1 MGLRDLVEKDAGL
14 SQDKKLRLKFLTY
27 ADYFDQDL
35 SQNLEM
41 TSIEL
46 DDKYKTEDISGW
58 RKFLKNGIVRGYVND
73 FLDEMSEKQARK
85 TLRGEVE
92 HARDAIK
99 LKESI
104 EATYK
109 GDDNNNIV
117 VWFLPQ
123 KSYGDLDED

>member
-1 MGLRDLVEKDAGL
+1 MALRGLVEKDASL
-14 SQDKKLRLKFLTY
+14 VQDKKLRMKYLTY

-35 SQNLEM
+35 NENLEL

-46 DDKYKTEDISGW
+46 DEKYKTEDVTGW
-58 RKFLKNGIVRGYVND
+58 RKFLKNSTVRNYVND
-73 FLDEMSEKQARK
+73 FLDEISEKQARR
-85 TLRGEVE
+85 TLSGQVE

-104 EATYK
+104 DANYK
-109 GDDNNNIV
+109 GEDNSTIV

-123 KSYGDLDED
+123 KSYGDLNED

>member
-1 MGLRDLVEKDAGL
+1 MALRGLVEKDASL
-14 SQDKKLRLKFLTY
+14 NQDKKLRMKYLTY

-35 SQNLEM
+35 NENLEL

-46 DDKYKTEDISGW
+46 DEKYKTEDVTGW
-58 RKFLKNGIVRGYVND
+58 RKFLKNNTVRNYVND
-73 FLDEMSEKQARK
+73 FLDEISEKQARK
-85 TLRGEVE
+85 TLSGQVE

-104 EATYK
+104 DANYK
-109 GDDNNNIV
+109 GDDNSNIV

-123 KSYGDLDED
+123 KSYGGLNED

>member
-1 MGLRDLVEKDAGL
+1 MALRGLVEKDASL
-14 SQDKKLRLKFLTY
+14 VQDKKLRMKYLTY

-35 SQNLEM
+35 NENLEL

-46 DDKYKTEDISGW
+46 DEKYKTEDVTGW
-58 RKFLKNGIVRGYVND
+58 RKFLKNSTVRNYVND
-73 FLDEMSEKQARK
+73 FLDEISEKQARR
-85 TLRGEVE
+85 TLSGQVE

-104 EATYK
+104 DANYK
-109 GDDNNNIV
+109 GEDNTNIV

-123 KSYGDLDED
+123 KSYGDVNED